1 MSLLFPTPHL
11 PPMLTVG
18 TFQILKVFSEKLLKL
33 LRTFQE
39 EQLAE
44 QFGYFNF
51 SLYLVISKAE
61 QIYWLPQPSI
71 KRIA

>member
-44 QFGYFNF
+44 QFGYFNL
-51 SLYLVISKAE
+51 SLYLVIFRAE
-61 QIYWLPQPSI
+61 Q
-71 KRIA
+71 

>member
-1 MSLLFPTPHL
+1 MSLLFPTPHV

-44 QFGYFNF
+44 QFVSTLTF
-51 SLYLVISKAE
+51 LYT
-61 QIYWLPQPSI
+61 
-71 KRIA
+71 